1 VLALPQERSA
11 RGIRVGSIVIRCRR
25 FDEMR
30 VFWQVALGYV
40 PREAPQHGWVVLTDP
55 TGTGPN
61 LSLERVE
68 TSIAPAPDELSAI
81 HLDLYTEDQEGEVDD
96 SSLSARLVT
105 RTSHRMTPTSSSSS
119 TQTGTDS
126 AWYRSNPPSSNRRS
140 CSRPL
145 PERWMTFS
153 RLAAIPRGT

>member
-81 HLDLYTEDQEGEVDD
+81 HLDLYTEDQEGEVE
-96 SSLSARLVT
+96 RLVALGAT
-105 RTSHRMTPTSSSSS
+105 RYAHEPPDDADFVVLIDPD
-119 TQTGTDS
+119 G
-126 AWYRSNPPSSNRRS
+126 YRF
-140 CSRPL
+140 CVVQK
-145 PERWMTFS
+145 
-153 RLAAIPRGT
+153 

>member
-81 HLDLYTEDQEGEVDD
+81 HLDLYTEDQERGGG
-96 SSLSARLVT
+96 RLVALGAT
-105 RTSHRMTPTSSSSS
+105 RYAHEPPHDADFVVLIDPD
-119 TQTGTDS
+119 G
-126 AWYRSNPPSSNRRS
+126 YRF
-140 CSRPL
+140 CVVQK
-145 PERWMTFS
+145 
-153 RLAAIPRGT
+153 